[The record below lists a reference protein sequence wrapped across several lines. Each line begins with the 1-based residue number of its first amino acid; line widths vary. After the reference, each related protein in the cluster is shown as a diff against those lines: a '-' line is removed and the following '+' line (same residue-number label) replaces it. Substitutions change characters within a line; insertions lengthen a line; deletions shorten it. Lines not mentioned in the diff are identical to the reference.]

1 MAAQMGPEGFP
12 TGELGSRRRIEEPLE
27 SPSLRGVGNSQLPTQ
42 LNDQLQ
48 PDDADSN
55 QVGHMLLTHVLQ
67 YGN

>member
-12 TGELGSRRRIEEPLE
+12 SGELGKVRRVEEPLE

-42 LNDQLQ
+42 VNDQLQ

-55 QVGHMLLTHVLQ
+55 QVGHMLLTYVLWC
-67 YGN
+67 GK